1 MLIPIGTIVLHP
13 LYPQWGEGVVIGHR
27 EVANEIRFE
36 DRPGRPGYW
45 AAENLMD
52 QDGHRFV
59 TQQEAPVSRRSVA
72 AAERAAAKLL
82 EEQENKMALE
92 ESIRDAVNYLTSIA
106 DQVTIGQVCVKTQEQ
121 ADEFVKHAESR
132 GVVIHVIV
140 DNRYWGLKCCL
151 EFPVLVDNMP
161 PFPVVKKAG
170 YRGPGQKQKPQGRIY
185 GSQIILCNTEVAL
198 RLLEKRGSNG

>member
-1 MLIPIGTIVLHP
+1 MLIPLGTIVLHP

-36 DRPGRPGYW
+36 YRQGSTGYW

-59 TQQEAPVSRRSVA
+59 TQQEAPVSQRSVA
-72 AAERAAAKLL
+72 AAERAAAKIQK
-82 EEQENKMALE
+82 EQEDKVALE
-92 ESIRDAVNYLTSIA
+92 ESLRDAVNYLVSIL
-106 DQVTIGQVCVKTQEQ
+106 DQVIIGQVCAKTQDQ
-121 ADEFVKHAESR
+121 ADEFVKHADSR
-132 GVVIHVIV
+132 GVTVPVIV

-151 EFPVLVDNMP
+151 EFPILVDNMP

-185 GSQIILCNTEVAL
+185 GSQIRLCNTEVAL